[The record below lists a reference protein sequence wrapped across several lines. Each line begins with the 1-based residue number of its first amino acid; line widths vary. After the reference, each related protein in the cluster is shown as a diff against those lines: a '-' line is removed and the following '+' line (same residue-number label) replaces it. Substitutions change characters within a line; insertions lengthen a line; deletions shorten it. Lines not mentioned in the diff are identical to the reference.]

1 MHISLQIYFNLSLL
15 ISFTILLCI
24 TQSTRGSLSM
34 YICMCTYI
42 QHIRI
47 HIQLYTLSNMFKH
60 EWVQNEKRK
69 RKNNKEQWKP
79 KSIKH
84 STAGVR
90 SKDHH
95 EERKKRGGGEK
106 IFAHVFTKKSDRRV
120 GMILDHKFNGHLGSK
135 FVPLCD
141 RNGFFISRV
150 LLIGWI
156 YSTLEFVWYLFSD
169 NNL

>member
-1 MHISLQIYFNLSLL
+1 MQRK
-15 ISFTILLCI
+15 
-24 TQSTRGSLSM
+24 STRGSLSM
-34 YICMCTYI
+34 YICMCRHAYVHTYNTYV
-42 QHIRI
+42 HTYNCTHFR
-47 HIQLYTLSNMFKH
+47 TCSNTNEYRTK
-60 EWVQNEKRK
+60 NEKK
-69 RKNNKEQWKP
+69 KNNKEQWKP

-95 EERKKRGGGEK
+95 ENKRGGEK

-120 GMILDHKFNGHLGSK
+120 GMILDRKFNGHFGSK

-141 RNGFFISRV
+141 RNGFYISRV

-156 YSTLEFVWYLFSD
+156 NSTLVFF
-169 NNL
+169 